1 VSTAPQAESAL
12 DPLVPA
18 EPVARVDAL
27 TTPELSPALRR
38 ELFTAAEAAN
48 VGLSEPAFAAI
59 LERIAAKHNAGE
71 PPAAFLR
78 TLHLADLAL
87 AHACALGLDP
97 AWQRFL
103 HLYRARLTQAAI
115 AITRSVSLG
124 QELADS
130 LYAELYGLT
139 ERDGLRR
146 SPLAS
151 YSGRGSLMGWL
162 RTTLAHR
169 HVDHHR
175 RTHREDPLEPEHDI
189 AAPAAEP
196 APDLAPIQQALAATL
211 RALPAEDAFLLS
223 AYFLDGRT
231 LLELSRLER
240 VHEATISRRLKRL
253 TAVLHQQLLK
263 RLESAGMSRRA
274 AQEQLGVDPR
284 DLDLNLRTLLQASPT
299 RPFSERG
306 ERTTTKAS

>member
-1 VSTAPQAESAL
+1 VSSAPQAESAL
-12 DPLVPA
+12 DPLLEAAP
-18 EPVARVDAL
+18 RVTL
-27 TTPELSPALRR
+27 ELPPALLH
-38 ELFTAAEAAN
+38 ELFTKAEAATL
-48 VGLSEPAFAAI
+48 GLTEPVFAEFI
-59 LERIAAKHNAGE
+59 ERIAAKYSPGE
-71 PPAAFLR
+71 PAPFLQ
-78 TLHLADLAL
+78 TLHLPDLAL

-115 AITRSVSLG
+115 AIARSVSLG
-124 QELADS
+124 QDLADS
-130 LYAELYGLT
+130 LYAELYGLS
-139 ERDGLRR
+139 ERDGQRR

-162 RTTLAHR
+162 RTTLAQR

-175 RTHREDPLEPEHDI
+175 RTHREDPLEPEHDT
-189 AAPAAEP
+189 AAPAADA
-196 APDLAPIQQALAATL
+196 APDLAPISHALRAAL

-231 LLELSRLER
+231 LLEISRLER

-253 TAVLHQQLLK
+253 TAALHQQLLK
-263 RLESAGMSRRA
+263 RIEAYGLSRRA

-306 ERTTTKAS
+306 ERTNPKAS